1 MSEPRLI
8 SPLLDGCMIGEAISC
23 HNGVR
28 CCPAIRQSTGEK
40 YIVKIISVPASQVQL
55 DALLLTGAFEN
66 KEGAL
71 AYFAELAHDVL
82 KEKDL
87 LASLSRL
94 EGFTGYTDAQVVAME
109 EGIGFE
115 VYLLSPYKRSMERI
129 MATDT
134 LTHLSVVNMGLD
146 LCAALAACRHSGYL
160 YVDLKP
166 ENIFFTQERNYR
178 IGDLGFVP
186 MSALHYTTLPEKYR
200 SRYTPIE
207 VLDTMAVLNDTVD
220 TYALGLVL
228 YQAYNGGKLPDRPKD
243 GSAMPAPEYADYEM
257 AEIILKACSPDPQ
270 KRWEDPIKMGQALVN
285 YMQRNTVNDDPI
297 IPPVLEPEAEEA
309 PAPETEAE
317 EFLPE
322 REPEPEE
329 LAFLQGLT
337 FDDTAPSEENT
348 QDLQDAPV
356 TEETSQMLAQADDL
370 ISHELPDPVVAP
382 EAAEV
387 PMPEPIDVPLPQI
400 SLEPEEEKAEQKE
413 AEEVPQEEPVDTQEP
428 AEKPQEAAQEESQQ
442 KHRPNI
448 KVLVSVLLL
457 LIVLVCAGMGGWYYY
472 ENIYLQNIEN
482 VAVDGSE
489 STISVRI
496 DSDIADEKLTVYCTD
511 SYGNI
516 TPSAVT
522 AGVAVFQNLTP
533 NTRYT
538 IRVEIEGM
546 HKLTGVTTSSFT
558 TDPQVTIENFQAV
571 IGATDGSALLSF
583 SASGNLSNDWL
594 LTYGAQDVPEKTIS
608 FTGHSVSVNDLQ
620 IGREYTFTLST
631 PDDLHLI
638 GSTQTTLKAGKLM
651 FAQNLTITACGDG
664 SLSLRWNAPEGE
676 TVESWTI
683 RCYNEAGFSK
693 TVTTTDLSYTF
704 TEIDHSTSYTVEVFA
719 ENMSQSTY
727 VTVGANPVTVTGFQ
741 FDASISGLLKLTW
754 TFTGTEPA
762 EGWVLSYTTDGL
774 AQEPVYTSEATAEL
788 YVIPGS
794 HYAVTLQTANDAT
807 VFGGTATYD
816 LPEAE
821 SFESY
826 GLSAETI
833 ESSMCIRPT
842 AQYWSY
848 ADVPQEDYV
857 NTFSVG
863 QRAGMILHATTMFD
877 FSQENVRITYLV
889 RDSDG
894 TLLHVGTANSIWDN
908 IFPGAYGALNV
919 PFMPEAAGEYTITI
933 YFNGEF
939 LTVQSFNIE

>member
-55 DALLLTGAFEN
+55 DALLLTGAFEG
-66 KEGAL
+66 KEAAL
-71 AYFAELAHDVL
+71 AYFAEMAHDVL
-82 KEKDL
+82 KEKDVL
-87 LASLSRL
+87 DTLSHL
-94 EGFTGYTDAQVVAME
+94 EGFTGYSDAQVVAME

-178 IGDLGFVP
+178 IGDLGFIP
-186 MSALHYTTLPEKYR
+186 LSALKHTTLPEKYR

-228 YQAYNGGKLPDRPKD
+228 YQAYNGGKLPEKHTP
-243 GSAMPAPEYADYEM
+243 GEALPAPEYADYEM

-270 KRWEDPIKMGQALVN
+270 KRWENPIKMGQALVN
-285 YMQRNTVNDDPI
+285 YMQRNTVNDEPI
-297 IPPVLEPEAEEA
+297 IPPVLEPEAEA
-309 PAPETEAE
+309 ANQPEAE

-329 LAFLQGLT
+329 LAFLQGMT
-337 FDDTAPSEENT
+337 FDETAPSEENT

-387 PMPEPIDVPLPQI
+387 PMPEPIEVPMPQI
-400 SLEPEEEKAEQKE
+400 SLEPAEEK
-413 AEEVPQEEPVDTQEP
+413 TQEP
-428 AEKPQEAAQEESQQ
+428 AAEETAQEEPAEEEESQQEEASETTDAQQ

-448 KVLVSVLLL
+448 KALVAVLLV
-457 LIVLVCAGMGGWYYY
+457 LIALVCAGIGGWYYY
-472 ENIYLQNIEN
+472 DNVYLQNIEN
-482 VAVDGSE
+482 VVVDGTE
-489 STISVRI
+489 SAISVRVE
-496 DSDIADEKLTVYCTD
+496 SDIADEKLTVYCTD
-511 SYGNI
+511 SYGN
-516 TPSAVT
+516 TTSSNVT
-522 AGVAVFQNLTP
+522 AGVAVFQDLTP
-533 NTRYT
+533 NTRYN
-538 IRVEIEGM
+538 IRVEISGT
-546 HKLTGVTTSSFT
+546 HKLTGITTSSFT
-558 TDPQVTIENFQAV
+558 TDPQVAIENFQAV

-583 SASGNLSNDWL
+583 STSGNAGSNWV
-594 LTYGAQDVPEKTIS
+594 LTYSAEGIPEKTIH
-608 FTGHSVSVNDLQ
+608 FTGHSVSVNDLV
-620 IGREYTFTLST
+620 IGSEYTFTLSA
-631 PDDLHLI
+631 PDNLHLT

-651 FAQNLTITACGDG
+651 FAQDLTITACGDG
-664 SLSLRWNAPEGE
+664 ILCLTWNAPEGE
-676 TVESWTI
+676 TVENWTI
-683 RCYNEAGFSK
+683 RCYNDAGFSQ
-693 TVTTTDLSYTF
+693 TVTTSDLNYTF
-704 TEIDHSTSYTVEVFA
+704 TEIDHSSAYTVEVFA

-727 VTVGANPVTVTGFQ
+727 VSVGANPVTITGFQ
-741 FDASISGLLKLTW
+741 FDDTIPGLLKLTW
-754 TFTGTEPA
+754 TFTGTAPA
-762 EGWVLSYTTDGL
+762 EGWALSYTTDGL
-774 AQEPVYTSEATAEL
+774 VQETVYTTEATAEL

-821 SFESY
+821 IFEAY
-826 GLSAETI
+826 GLHADSI
-833 ESSMCIRPT
+833 ESSMCIRPQ
-842 AQYWSY
+842 AQYWSQ

-857 NTFSVG
+857 NSFTAD
-863 QRAGMILHATTMFD
+863 QRAGMILHAMTEFD
-877 FSQENVRITYLV
+877 YSQDNVRITYLV
-889 RDSDG
+889 RNSDG

-908 IFPGAYGALNV
+908 IFPGAYGALNI
-919 PFMPEAAGEYTITI
+919 PYMPDEAGEYSITI
-933 YFNGEF
+933 YFNGKF
-939 LTVQSFNIE
+939 VTVQNFSII